1 MEPLIETR
9 NVTTIDIKW
18 LADRCSSL
26 QVDLPRLSKQ
36 IVFEL
41 EKSIDGIDDSQAHDI
56 DGVVIDRLF
65 DAFGSC
71 APVWHPV
78 PVPSAL
84 PMIALLPGMGCRIV
98 CALTDQGKW
107 LIEGKEGT
115 SYLDGFPGNGRYV
128 QLPTIADPTR
138 DVSVRRMFVDEIL
151 KHKRVFMMASGA
163 SVICNILALASSL
176 YSMQIYDRV
185 IPTHGLETLTTLTVG
200 VFMAVLLEL
209 IIRKTRSLILED
221 GIKEMDHELSHKVFR
236 RILSIR
242 MDQLPGSVGTLAA
255 QVRSYETIRS
265 FATTATMFAFNDA
278 PFALLFLFVIVSIA
292 GSQIA
297 TVVLVFFALAMAIG
311 FMSKSK
317 IAHYTKNGVA
327 GSNRKVGLLVEVVEG
342 AESLKASG
350 MGWQLLSRWDQLS
363 RRVID
368 DSDKVKRCSET
379 ASYLSAMVQQL
390 SYVMLV
396 CAGAYIASTSTDLTT
411 GGIIACSILSGR
423 VLAPVG
429 MLPGLIV
436 QWGHAKASLDE
447 LEKVFKLEL
456 DNHDVD
462 RPIHSVTF
470 QGSYLL
476 EDIQFSY
483 RGRREALSVKRL
495 VIERGEKIGIIGP
508 IGGGKSTMLKLLAG
522 LYKPQSGHVLL
533 DGLDLQQISRP
544 HLSDSIGYLPQHVHL
559 FGGTLRYNLLLGNP
573 RASDEELLTAC
584 NLTGLINIVNSN
596 PKGLDMEIAEG
607 GGGVSGGQKQLIG
620 ITRMILSKPDLW
632 LFDEPTASLDDS
644 YEQRVI
650 FALAQQVKAEH
661 TFVLVTHKPKLL
673 GLVQRIIVFNQ
684 GGLVMDGPRDAVL
697 EKLSQNGP
705 NPTNQ
710 GGNNG
715 A

>member
-1 MEPLIETR
+1 MENTLDNEAGPA
-9 NVTTIDIKW
+9 IDVKW
-18 LADRCSSL
+18 LADRCSAL

-41 EKSIDGIDDSQAHDI
+41 EKTVGGNDDPNAGESAEI
-56 DGVVIDRLF
+56 VIERLF
-65 DAFGSC
+65 EAFG
-71 APVWHPV
+71 AGVPVWHSV

-84 PMIALLPGMGCRIV
+84 PLIALLPGVGCRIV
-98 CALTDQGKW
+98 CAVTDQGRW
-107 LIEGKEGT
+107 LVEGTEGT
-115 SYLDGFPGNGRYV
+115 SYLDSFPAKSRYA
-128 QLPTIADPTR
+128 QLPSSADTTG
-138 DVSVRRMFVDEIL
+138 DVSVRRLFIDEIL
-151 KHKRVFMMASGA
+151 KHKRVFVMATGA
-163 SVICNILALASSL
+163 SVVCNILALASSL

-200 VFMAVLLEL
+200 VFIAMLLEL
-209 IIRKTRSLILED
+209 IIRKSRSLILED

-236 RILSIR
+236 RLLSIR

-278 PFALLFLFVIVSIA
+278 PFALLFLTVIVSIA
-292 GSQIA
+292 GTQVA
-297 TVVLVFFALAMAIG
+297 MVVLVFFTLAMAIG
-311 FMSKSK
+311 FMSKAK
-317 IAHYTKNGVA
+317 IAHHTKNGVA

-350 MGWQLLSRWDQLS
+350 MGWQLLSRWDHLS
-363 RRVID
+363 RKVID

-379 ASYLSAMVQQL
+379 ASYLSAMIQQL

-462 RPIHSVTF
+462 RPIHSVTV
-470 QGSYLL
+470 QGRYFL
-476 EDIQFSY
+476 EDLQFSY
-483 RGRREALSVKRL
+483 RGRREALTVKRL

-573 RASDEELLTAC
+573 RASDEELLMVC
-584 NLTGLINIVNSN
+584 HLTGLIVIVNNN

-620 ITRMILSKPDLW
+620 ITRMILAKPELW
-632 LFDEPTASLDDS
+632 LLDEPTASLDDS
-644 YEQRVI
+644 HEQRVI
-650 FALAQQVKAEH
+650 VALAQQVKAEQ

-673 GLVQRIIVFNQ
+673 ALVQRILVFSQ
-684 GGLVMDGPRDAVL
+684 GELVMDGPRDAVL
-697 EKLSQNGP
+697 EKLSNNSSNQAG
-705 NPTNQ
+705 Q
-710 GGNNG
+710 GGE
-715 A
+715 